1 MVAEFRS
8 LDSSSQMDGCPM
20 DGHPQ
25 YPPLYRRALHLALVL
40 VIGAFLVFAPS
51 GANADQLDDLRAGGQ
66 VGERADGFLEARD
79 GGAQG
84 FVNEINA
91 KRRGLYQ
98 KLANESG
105 ATAAQVAMVTGIK
118 QIEKAAP
125 NALVVDTTG
134 NWVRAED
141 AKLPE

>member
-1 MVAEFRS
+1 MKTMMNIRTWIA
-8 LDSSSQMDGCPM
+8 
-20 DGHPQ
+20 
-25 YPPLYRRALHLALVL
+25 ALALAL
-40 VIGAFLVFAPS
+40 SSLAIAP
-51 GANADQLDDLRAGGQ
+51 AALAGDPQIDAAKERGV
-66 VGERADGFLEARD
+66 VGERVDGYLGFVTLEGVEPSLERK
-79 GGAQG
+79 
-84 FVNEINA
+84 VNEINA

-105 ATAAQVAMVTGIK
+105 ASAAQVAMVTGIK

-125 NALVVDTTG
+125 DALVVDSTG